1 MSTTKDSGGK
11 DSVGL
16 DLINLRNIGIIAHI
30 DAGKTTVSERIL
42 FFTARTHKIGEV
54 HDGAATM
61 DYLEEERK
69 RGITITAAATTC
81 KWKHITINLID
92 TPGHVDFTAEVER
105 SLRVLDGACVVFD
118 GVSGVEA
125 QSETVWRQADKH
137 KVPRICF
144 INKLDRLGA
153 DFDACLESIQTRL
166 GARPVPLQIPW
177 GKEKELKG
185 MIDLVTMKALRFD
198 GDKGE
203 TIVELPIP
211 DDHLAQA
218 KERREKLVE
227 AAAECDDSILER
239 FLDGQEIPIPELKA
253 ALRKGSINS
262 RFFLVAGGSAL
273 KNVGVQ
279 LMLDAVVD
287 YLPNPIDITKIGG
300 TDPDDL
306 TKKLPVILHRDEPFA
321 ALAFKTITDP
331 NGDLTFIRVYS
342 GRLGQGTQ
350 IWNPGK
356 RQRERVGRIYKMH
369 AANRDPIDFVEAGDI
384 AAVVGLR
391 YTLTGDTICTEEKPI
406 LLEKIVFPDPVIT
419 MSIEP
424 ASRADREKLSDT
436 LAKLAREDPTFH
448 WHTDEETE
456 QTIIGGMGE
465 LHLDVLKNRI
475 TRDFKVDAVV
485 GEPEVAYRQTL
496 ARAVDIEAKHIKQ
509 SGGHGQYAVVRM
521 KFSPSAEA
529 GVHFEND
536 TSGGSVPKEFI
547 PAVKKG
553 VENYCETGGELGFTY
568 LGINASLYDGKYH
581 EVDSSEMAFRAA
593 GRLAM
598 RMATDGNRRIYEPT
612 MKFEVSVPE
621 EYLGDTIGDL
631 NSRRAEISD
640 IEARGL
646 LRVLFGK
653 VPVGEIFGY
662 STKLRSLTQGRGA
675 AAMEPDVY
683 QPLPKAK
690 AEEVETKRL
699 KFLEERRRN
708 K

>member
-1 MSTTKDSGGK
+1 MATNAAKGPA
-11 DSVGL
+11 L
-16 DLINLRNIGIIAHI
+16 DLVNLRNIGIIAHI

-69 RGITITAAATTC
+69 RGITITSAATSC
-81 KWKHITINLID
+81 RWKHISINLID

-144 INKLDRLGA
+144 VNKLDRLGA
-153 DFDACLESIQTRL
+153 DFDACLESIEKRL
-166 GARPVPLQIPW
+166 GARPVPVQIPW
-177 GKEKELKG
+177 GREKELQG
-185 MIDLVTMKALRFD
+185 MIDLLKMKAIRFE

-203 TIVELPIP
+203 KIVEVDIP
-211 DDHLAQA
+211 AEYLEAA
-218 KERREKLVE
+218 KARREKLVE

-239 FLDGQEIPIPELKA
+239 FLDGTEIPVAEIKS
-253 ALRKGSINS
+253 ALRKGSILS
-262 RFFLVAGGSAL
+262 RFFLVCGGSAL

-279 LMLDAVVD
+279 LMLDCVMD
-287 YLPNPIDITKIGG
+287 YLPSPVDITKIGG
-300 TDPDDL
+300 TDPDD
-306 TKKLPVILHRDEPFA
+306 TAKKIEVKLNRDAPFA

-342 GRLGQGTQ
+342 GQLEQGTQ
-350 IWNPGK
+350 VYNPGK

-369 AANRDPIDFVEAGDI
+369 AALRDPIDRVEAGDI
-384 AAVVGLR
+384 AAVAGLR
-391 YTLTGDTICTEEKPI
+391 STLTGDTICSDEHPI
-406 LLEKIVFPDPVIT
+406 LLEKIVFPEPVIM

-424 ASRADREKLSDT
+424 ASRGDREKLSDT

-475 TRDFKVDAVV
+475 IRDFKVDAKV

-496 ARAVDIEAKHIKQ
+496 ERSVDIEAKHIKQ
-509 SGGHGQYAVVRM
+509 SGGHGQYAVVRV
-521 KFSPSAEA
+521 KFSPALEP

-553 VENYCETGGELGFTY
+553 IENYAETGGELRYTY

-593 GRLAM
+593 GVLAM
-598 RMATDGNRRIYEPT
+598 RMAAEGNRRIYEPT
-612 MKFEVSVPE
+612 MKFEVQVPE
-621 EYLGDTIGDL
+621 EFLGEVIGDL
-631 NSRRAEISD
+631 NSRRSSISD
-640 IEARGL
+640 MESRGT
-646 LRVLFGK
+646 LRVLTGK
-653 VPVGEIFGY
+653 VPVAAIFGY
-662 STKLRSLTQGRGA
+662 STTLRSLTQGRGTA
-675 AAMEPDVY
+675 SMEPDEY
-683 QPLPKAK
+683 QPVPRAM
-690 AEEVETKRL
+690 AEEIETKR
-699 KFLEERRRN
+699 KKWLEERKR

>member
-1 MSTTKDSGGK
+1 MATTTAAKGPA
-11 DSVGL
+11 L

-69 RGITITAAATTC
+69 RGITITSAATTC
-81 KWKHITINLID
+81 RWKHVTINLID

-153 DFDACLESIQTRL
+153 DFDACLESIEKRL
-166 GARPVPLQIPW
+166 NARPVALQIPW

-185 MIDLVTMKALRFD
+185 MIDLLTMKALRFD

-203 TIVELPIP
+203 TIVELPLP
-211 DDHLAQA
+211 AEHLAEA
-218 KERREKLVE
+218 KARREKLVE

-239 FLDGQEIPIPELKA
+239 FLDGQEIPVDELKA
-253 ALRKGSINS
+253 ALRKGSIAS
-262 RFFLVAGGSAL
+262 RFFLVAAGSAL

-287 YLPNPIDITKIGG
+287 YLPNPLDITKVGG

-306 TKKLPVILHRDEPFA
+306 TKKMAVKLHRDEPFA

-342 GRLGQGTQ
+342 GQLEQGTQ
-350 IWNPGK
+350 VWNPGK
-356 RQRERVGRIYKMH
+356 HQRERIGRIYKMH
-369 AANRDPIDFVEAGDI
+369 AANRDPIDMVEAGDI

-391 YTLTGDTICTEEKPI
+391 NTLTGDTICSEDHPI
-406 LLEKIVFPDPVIT
+406 LLEKIIFPEPVIT

-424 ASRADREKLSDT
+424 ASRGDREKLSDT

-475 TRDFKVDAVV
+475 TRDFKVDARV

-496 ARAVDIEAKHIKQ
+496 ERSVDIEAKHIKQ
-509 SGGHGQYAVVRM
+509 SGGHGQYAVVRV
-521 KFSPSAEA
+521 KFSPALEP

-547 PAVKKG
+547 PAVRKG
-553 VENYCETGGELGFTY
+553 IENYCETGGELGYTY

-593 GRLAM
+593 GVLAM
-598 RMATDGNRRIYEPT
+598 RMAAEGNRRLYEPT
-612 MKFEVSVPE
+612 MSFEVTVPDE
-621 EYLGDTIGDL
+621 FLGEVIGDL
-631 NSRRAEISD
+631 NSRRSSITEMQQ
-640 IEARGL
+640 RGT
-646 LRVLFGK
+646 LRVLIGK
-653 VPVGEIFGY
+653 VPVQEIFGY
-662 STKLRSLTQGRGA
+662 STMLRSLTQGRGTA
-675 AAMEPDVY
+675 SMEPDEY
-683 QPLPKAK
+683 QPVPRAR
-690 AEEVETKRL
+690 AEEIEAKR
-699 KFLEERRRN
+699 KKRLEER
-708 K
+708 KKK